1 MVVLRSVKRAFI
13 LFGQETFNIVY
24 NTYIRPHLE
33 YCVQA
38 WSPYYAKD
46 ILMLE
51 KVQRRA
57 TTLVIGLK
65 EFIYEERLTQ
75 LKLYRLEER
84 RLRGDLIET
93 FKLLTGK
100 ENIDPDQFF
109 NINLNNLRG
118 HSKKLNK
125 QCMKLCRRRFFSQRV
140 VDEWNSLSN
149 DIISAYSTNILKN
162 RIDIKT
168 GLRYGQTIKCL
179 SLALQML
186 IICKCK

>member
-1 MVVLRSVKRAFI
+1 MTTENSNIILAETVQEKDLGVWISNNLKWEKQVVAATQQAMVVLRSVKRAFI
-13 LFGQETFNIVY
+13 HFHRETFNIVY

-57 TTLVIGLK
+57 TNLVIGLK
-65 EFIYEERLTQ
+65 EFTYEERLTQ
-75 LKLYRLEER
+75 LKLHRLEEW

-100 ENIDPDQFF
+100 ENIDPDQ
-109 NINLNNLRG
+109 
-118 HSKKLNK
+118 
-125 QCMKLCRRRFFSQRV
+125 
-140 VDEWNSLSN
+140 
-149 DIISAYSTNILKN
+149 
-162 RIDIKT
+162 
-168 GLRYGQTIKCL
+168 CL
-179 SLALQML
+179 TL
-186 IICKCK
+186 I

>member
-1 MVVLRSVKRAFI
+1 MVVLRSVKRACIHFDR
-13 LFGQETFNIVY
+13 ETFNIVY

-38 WSPYYAKD
+38 WSPYYPKD

-57 TTLVIGLK
+57 TKLVIGLK
-65 EFIYEERLTQ
+65 EFTYEERLTQ

-84 RLRGDLIET
+84 RLRGDLSET

-100 ENIDPDQFF
+100 ENIDPYKLF
-109 NINLNNLRG
+109 NINLNNLGG

-125 QCMKLCRRRFFSQRV
+125 QQCMKLCRRRFFSQRV
-140 VDEWNSLSN
+140 VDVWNSLSN
-149 DIISAYSTNILKN
+149 DIIYAPSTNI
-162 RIDIKT
+162 
-168 GLRYGQTIKCL
+168 
-179 SLALQML
+179 
-186 IICKCK
+186 